1 MTIDRIG
8 SYANT
13 QLMLAHVMKAENG
26 LDIANR
32 QVATGKLADNYAGYR
47 DKTAIMEAA
56 RSASAR
62 ADANAAA
69 ATQAAA
75 RLDLQDSHLSQLS
88 ELADQ
93 IRQALTKAAA
103 DRDGTSLM
111 TQLENYFDQVIS
123 ILNAKDANGY
133 IYAGENSQT
142 PPVAVDSLAA
152 LGGLPAVSNAF
163 TNGTLKTQ
171 VKVGDSHTV
180 EVGLLA
186 SELATEL
193 FTVLRQVA
201 QFDAG
206 IDGPFSGNSPTT
218 PAQQSFIESM
228 LVPAINAQH
237 GVNAMA
243 AANGIH
249 YQTVKQAMEQLEA
262 ASVVY
267 KGFVSSIEDVDM
279 AKALAQLNQHQVAL
293 QAAFQVTSTLNRL
306 SLLNYLPLV

>member
-8 SYANT
+8 SYANA
-13 QLMLAHVMKAENG
+13 QLMFAHVMKAENA
-26 LDIANR
+26 LDVSNR

-69 ATQAAA
+69 AIQAAA
-75 RLDLQDSHLSQLS
+75 RLDVQDTQLSQLS
-88 ELADQ
+88 EIANQ
-93 IRQALTKAAA
+93 IRVALTKAAA

-111 TQLENYFDQVIS
+111 SQLDAYFDQIVG

-133 IYAGENSQT
+133 IYAGDNNQTAPVVVNSL
-142 PPVAVDSLAA
+142 ADLAA
-152 LGGLPAVSNAF
+152 LPAVADAF
-163 TNGTLKTQ
+163 VNGTLKTE
-171 VKVGDSHTV
+171 VKIGETQNV

-186 SELATEL
+186 SDLATDL
-193 FTVLRQVA
+193 FTLLRQVA

-206 IDGPFSGNSPTT
+206 VVGPFSGTTT
-218 PAQQSFIESM
+218 PAQQTFLESM
-228 LVPAINAQH
+228 IPIAIDAQH
-237 GVNAMA
+237 GVNAQA

-249 YQTVKQAMEQLEA
+249 YQTVQKAVEQLQA
-262 ASVVY
+262 SSVVY
-267 KGFVSSIEDVDM
+267 KGFVSNIEDVDM
-279 AKALAQLNQHQVAL
+279 AQAIAQLNQNQVAL

-306 SLLNYLPLV
+306 SLLDYLPII